1 MNNNTYDYSQN
12 KTGTSQSDKHKH
24 KPHYH
29 KDKVNE
35 ITSETFTQKHTPT
48 KIDDT
53 LDNTD
58 IDSSDSTADSALESK
73 CL

>member
-1 MNNNTYDYSQN
+1 MHNNTYDYSQN

-35 ITSETFTQKHTPT
+35 ITSDTCTQKHTPT
-48 KIDDT
+48 KIHDRP
-53 LDNTD
+53 DNSD
-58 IDSSDSTADSALESK
+58 IDSSDSTADSAIESK
-73 CL
+73 YL